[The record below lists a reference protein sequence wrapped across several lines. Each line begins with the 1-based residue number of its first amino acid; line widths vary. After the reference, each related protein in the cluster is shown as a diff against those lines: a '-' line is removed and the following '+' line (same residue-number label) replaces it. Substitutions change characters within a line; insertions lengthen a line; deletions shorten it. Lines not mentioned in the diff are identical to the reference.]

1 MAKLDSDYSWSA
13 ALVLIIFSSALFEAI
28 WVVFFWFTVR
38 DTSLPS
44 LIMLFIDFTGNV
56 RIIVSLAIVPRNYS
70 RISLTFCPSYS
81 PFLRVFPVS
90 FLIDLRIFFC

>member
-56 RIIVSLAIVPRNYS
+56 RIIVSLAIVPRNSQPYQPHFLS
-70 RISLTFCPSYS
+70 FILSISVYFLY
-81 PFLRVFPVS
+81 PF
-90 FLIDLRIFFC
+90 